1 MTLDPHAV
9 RAVVDGE
16 HGDPF
21 AVLGPHRVQT
31 PDGAAVAVRAIV
43 PGAAAVRVLPA
54 DAPPTAMERL
64 HPVGFFETVLPDR
77 RDPFAYPLEGARGGP
92 LTAEQDPHPLPPP
105 PSALH

>member
-1 MTLDPHAV
+1 MTLDQHAI

-31 PDGAAVAVRAIV
+31 PGGAAVAVRAIV

-54 DAPPTAMERL
+54 DAPPTPMERL

-77 RDPFAYPLEGARGGP
+77 PDPFPHRPAASRAAP
-92 LTAEQDPHPLPPP
+92 LTRAERP
-105 PSALH
+105 

>member
-1 MTLDPHAV
+1 AIV
-9 RAVVDGE
+9 EGE

-31 PDGAAVAVRAIV
+31 PDGTAVAVRAIV

-54 DAPPTAMERL
+54 DAPPTSMVRL

-77 RDPFAYPLEGARGGP
+77 RESFAYRLEVTRNGHITG
-92 LTAEQDPHPLPPP
+92 LDHPHRSPALPTH
-105 PSALH
+105 SHR